1 MYRYIDDIA
10 KHLKDREAQ
19 LRESISITPVK
30 WAYGNALDEVR
41 KQLKLA
47 NSGVHYIVD
56 NICNCGLV
64 VGRTIKH
71 GHREHKTKVPV
82 NSFEIVIKL

>member
-1 MYRYIDDIA
+1 MPKYIEDIEADLKA
-10 KHLKDREAQ
+10 KEASLLK
-19 LRESISITPVK
+19 SISITPVK
-30 WAYGNALDEVR
+30 WAYGNALDDVR

-56 NICNCGLV
+56 NVCNCGLV

-71 GHREHKTKVPV
+71 GHREHNTKVPV
-82 NSFEIVIKL
+82 NSFEFVIKL

>member
-1 MYRYIDDIA
+1 MPEYVEDIVNN
-10 KHLKDREAQ
+10 LKAREVS
-19 LRESISITPVK
+19 LLKSLSITPVK

-47 NSGVHYIVD
+47 SAGVHYIVD
-56 NICNCGLV
+56 NVCNCGLV

-71 GHREHKTKVPV
+71 GHREHKTKMPV